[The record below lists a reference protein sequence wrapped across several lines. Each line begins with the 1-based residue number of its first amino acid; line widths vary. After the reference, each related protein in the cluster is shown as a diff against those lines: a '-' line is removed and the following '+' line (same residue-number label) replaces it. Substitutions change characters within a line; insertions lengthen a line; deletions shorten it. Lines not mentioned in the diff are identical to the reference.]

1 MSLREQAVKN
11 VGATWLGL
19 LIHGTVGFFLS
30 PFILHR
36 LGSEAYSLWILIFAF
51 TGYFGLLDLGI
62 RSSIVKY
69 TAKFIANNEEDELSK
84 YLSTSLAFY
93 LAMGMAVLLL
103 TAIGSVYFRFLFKIP
118 AGSIDQARLLFA
130 IAGIGVAVTFPLGVF
145 AGALEGLQKFSWL
158 QLSQI
163 SVTLLRALL
172 IITIL
177 SSGGGLLAIG
187 IITVA
192 TNLLSYVA
200 FTWMAIRLLPVSLN
214 VRRVERA
221 ALFKMAGY
229 GVFAFAI
236 VAAEKLRFQSDAI
249 VIGAMLSSSAITIF
263 AIGSKLVEYSSY
275 AVRSMSQIF
284 TPMSSQFEAAGDIDR
299 LRRTFV
305 AGNRACAFVVFPVC
319 VALVLLGRPLIEAW
333 VGDQYIASYYVL
345 VLLIIPRSLYLAQSV
360 STKILLGMGRHRM
373 LAAILL
379 FEGCAN
385 LLLSLLFVQRW
396 GLLGVALGT
405 AVPLTCT
412 SVAFLPGHL
421 CRILGIS
428 VREFLTRAYAL
439 PLALCVPLGATLWFL
454 GQQFPPH
461 TYIGLA
467 LQIAAG
473 GTIYS
478 LGLMLALWSGGA
490 RSIKPSHLVAQL
502 LEPK

>member
-1 MSLREQAVKN
+1 MSLRVQAVKN

-19 LIHGTVGFFLS
+19 LIHGAIGFFLS

-36 LGSEAYSLWILIFAF
+36 LGSETYSLWILIFAF
-51 TGYFGLLDLGI
+51 SGYFGLLDLGI

-69 TAKFIANNEEDELSK
+69 TAKFIANGDEDELSR
-84 YLSTSLAFY
+84 YLSTSFAFY
-93 LAMGMAVLLL
+93 FAMGIAVLLL

-118 AGSIDQARLLFA
+118 ASSIQQPRLIFT
-130 IAGIGVAVTFPLGVF
+130 IAGIGVAITFPLGVF
-145 AGALEGLQKFSWL
+145 AGALEGLQRFSWL

-163 SVTLLRALL
+163 AVTLLRALL
-172 IITIL
+172 IIATL

-192 TNLLSYVA
+192 TNIVSYLA
-200 FTWMAIRLLPVSLN
+200 FTWMAIRLLPVSLH
-214 VRRVERA
+214 VRRVEKA
-221 ALFKMAGY
+221 ALSKMAGY

-236 VAAEKLRFQSDAI
+236 VAAEKLRFQSDAM

-284 TPMSSQFEAAGDIDR
+284 TPMSSQFEASGDVDR
-299 LRRTFV
+299 LRRTFI

-319 VALVLLGRPLIEAW
+319 VTLILLGRPLIEAW
-333 VGDQYIASYYVL
+333 VGEQYVASYYVL

-360 STKILLGMGRHRM
+360 STKILLGMGRHRA
-373 LAAILL
+373 LATILL

-385 LLLSLLFVQRW
+385 LCLSFLFVRRW
-396 GLLGVALGT
+396 GILGVALGT
-405 AVPLTCT
+405 AIPLMCT
-412 SVAFLPGHL
+412 SLAFLPRHL

-439 PLALCVPLGATLWFL
+439 PLSLCVPLGATLWFL
-454 GQQFPPH
+454 NQEFPSH
-461 TYIGLA
+461 TYVGVV
-467 LQIAAG
+467 LQIAVG
-473 GTIYS
+473 GAIYCT
-478 LGLMLALWSGGA
+478 GLMLALWTGGA
-490 RSIKPSHLVAQL
+490 RSIKPSQLFAQM